1 MTTAAS
7 QAHSAVGQGVSPPG
21 RDVAGRLEAVRA
33 CKGALFDLATIDLSG
48 RRLSRRDLERLNP
61 HRGDMAML
69 DWIVWQSDDHRQG
82 IALKH
87 IRHDEF
93 WVAGHFP
100 GKPMFPGVLMIES
113 AAQLAVY
120 LYNVRLPE
128 PRIAAFTR
136 IDNASFRASVV
147 PGDDLYLLC
156 QEVKWTK
163 RGFTCDV
170 QGIVL
175 DRIAFEAR
183 VQGLAI

>member
-7 QAHSAVGQGVSPPG
+7 QAQPSIGPSATPPG
-21 RDVAGRLEAVRA
+21 PDVSRQLDALRA
-33 CKGALFDLATIDLSG
+33 CKGTLFDLGAIDVAG
-48 RRLSRRDLERLNP
+48 RRLSRRQLEEINP
-61 HRGDMAML
+61 HRGEMALL
-69 DWIVWQSDDHRQG
+69 DWIVWQSDDCTRG
-82 IALKH
+82 IGLKH
-87 IRHDEF
+87 TRHDEF
-93 WVAGHFP
+93 WVPGHFP

-120 LYNVRLPE
+120 LYNARLPT

-136 IDNASFRASVV
+136 IENASFRSPVL

>member
-7 QAHSAVGQGVSPPG
+7 QAQRTIGPGAPSPG
-21 RDVAGRLEAVRA
+21 GDVARQIEALRA
-33 CKGALFDLATIDLSG
+33 CKGALFDLSSIDLAG
-48 RRLSRRDLERLNP
+48 RQLSKLDLERHNP
-61 HRGDMAML
+61 HRGNMALM
-69 DWIVWQSDDHRQG
+69 DWIVWQSEDYTRG

-87 IRHDEF
+87 TRHDEF
-93 WVAGHFP
+93 WVQGHFP
-100 GKPMFPGVLMIES
+100 AKPMFPGVLMIES

-136 IDNASFRASVV
+136 IENASFRSSVV

-170 QGIVL
+170 QGLVL